1 MPNIKLSYRRPS
13 VPFSQLS
20 IGQRVQW
27 LLLRKQLT
35 QTATAQLAGITQSAL
50 ANIMG
55 DRRKPNSET
64 LLKLA
69 KALDSSPEFI
79 FYGDGP
85 PSSWAT
91 PEDDIQTELLEIFRY
106 LRNAEQQQLMVFA
119 RVLARSPEPHRN
131 SAHLRLPKR

>member
-1 MPNIKLSYRRPS
+1 MSNIKLSYRRPS

-35 QTATAQLAGITQSAL
+35 QTATAQRAGITQSAL

-119 RVLARSPEPHRN
+119 RVLARAPEPHRN
-131 SAHLRLPKR
+131 GAHLRLTKR

>member
-106 LRNAEQQQLMVFA
+106 LRNTEQQQLMVFA
-119 RVLARSPEPHRN
+119 RVLARAPEPHRN